1 MAAVTRVPALD
12 FAGEL
17 PDAARGAIQALLEAE
32 PKGARKVYA
41 ALARKVWS
49 LLVERRFDDELRD
62 WHELIH
68 SVKAHI
74 RAADGAAA
82 ERLAALA
89 DLLRE
94 SISLAQTS
102 PARAVASRPR
112 ARRVLE
118 VLEAARSFVAR
129 RVLLE
134 ELVIGSSHL
143 SNVLTQLVAHD
154 LVDRRDRGK
163 EAEFRITAL
172 GRQLIGA
179 DGRREIEPSDRGIGD
194 AREESTG
201 GKRIRDEPAFAVR
214 MHEPGRAHE
223 VLMAALATRVQDA
236 AVEELN
242 LVREEHLSRP
252 DTLIDY
258 GVLPLPGGKLRSF
271 GVIYA
276 EGSHFDIMGGLDRG
290 PAILGADHA
299 RWAILGPMRRSVTL
313 SRTG

>member
-1 MAAVTRVPALD
+1 MAAVTRVPPLN

-17 PDAARGAIQALLEAE
+17 PDSARSAIQAVLEAE
-32 PKGARKVYA
+32 PKGTRKVYA

-68 SVKAHI
+68 GVKSHI
-74 RAADGAAA
+74 RAADAVAA

-102 PARAVASRPR
+102 PACAVAARPR
-112 ARRVLE
+112 ARRILE
-118 VLEAARSFVAR
+118 VLETARGFIAR

-134 ELVIGSSHL
+134 ELAIGNSHL

-179 DGRREIEPSDRGIGD
+179 DGRREIETPVHAVREAHAEPSGGTRTGDAPMLSDRLRNPERAQD
-194 AREESTG
+194 A
-201 GKRIRDEPAFAVR
+201 
-214 MHEPGRAHE
+214 
-223 VLMAALATRVQDA
+223 LMAALAVRVQDA
-236 AVEELN
+236 AVEELS
-242 LVREEHLSRP
+242 LPRDKHLLWP
-252 DTLIDY
+252 GTVIDF
-258 GVLPLPGGKLRSF
+258 GAFPVVDHKLGSV
-271 GVIYA
+271 GVIYH
-276 EGSHFDIMGGLDRG
+276 EGSPYDMMGDLGRA
-290 PAILGADHA
+290 PAVLGADLA
-299 RWAILGPMRRSVTL
+299 RRTITGTVRRHVTL
-313 SRTG
+313 SRPR